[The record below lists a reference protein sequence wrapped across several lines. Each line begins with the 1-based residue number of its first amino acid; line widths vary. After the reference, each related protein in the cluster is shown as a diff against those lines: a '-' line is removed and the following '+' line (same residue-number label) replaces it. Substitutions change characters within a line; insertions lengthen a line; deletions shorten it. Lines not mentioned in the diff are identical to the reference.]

1 MNAHAVFDLLLHGA
15 VVGHVAILGASFQ
28 VPARLRWREEL
39 ARLSPLNRKLMWVQS
54 SFTVL
59 TIIAFAALTT
69 VLHDELLRGDRAALA
84 LAAFIAVYWL
94 ARIGV
99 DAFYFRHADW
109 PQGRWLMLG
118 HVMLVCLFCA
128 LAGTYLALIAW
139 HLGWIR
145 S

>member
-1 MNAHAVFDLLLHGA
+1 MNAEAVFDVLLRAAAL
-15 VVGHVAILGASFQ
+15 GHLAILGASFQ
-28 VPARLRWREEL
+28 VPARLRWRDEL

-59 TIIAFAALTT
+59 TIIAFAVLTF

-84 LAAFIAVYWL
+84 LAIFIAVYWL

-109 PQGRWLMLG
+109 PQGPWLKLG
-118 HVMLVCLFCA
+118 HVMLVSLFCA
-128 LAGTYLALIAW
+128 LAGTYLALVAW
-139 HLGWIR
+139 HLG
-145 S
+145 

>member
-15 VVGHVAILGASFQ
+15 AVGHLAILGASFQ
-28 VPARLRWREEL
+28 VPARLRWRDEL

-59 TIIAFAALTT
+59 TIIAFAVLTF

-84 LAAFIAVYWL
+84 LAIFIAVYWL

-109 PQGRWLMLG
+109 PQGPWLKLG
-118 HVMLVCLFCA
+118 HAMLVSLFCA
-128 LAGTYLALIAW
+128 LAGTYLALVAW
-139 HLGWIR
+139 HLG
-145 S
+145 